1 MRFIDLSVTIRNQS
15 FEPGGPEIVRMNHK
29 EAARRRAADFNF
41 LPSGYPDGMAL
52 AHERVTLSAHGGT
65 HVDAPLHYGPT
76 CEGKPSKSIE
86 EVPLEWCYGPGVC
99 LDFSHKKP
107 AEFITRDDIVEAL
120 TKINHKLSPGEIVL
134 LRTDTDKHFDDP
146 QFPNLQ
152 PGLHPDGCHYL
163 LDQGVR
169 LIGIDA
175 WGLDRAPR
183 DMAADHKKG
192 IPNSLWPTHMVGR
205 TREYLQIERLANLMA
220 LPATGFTV
228 VAFPVKIEHGTAG
241 WSRVVAL
248 IED

>member
-1 MRFIDLSVTIRNQS
+1 MRFVDLSVTVRNQS
-15 FEPGGPEIVRMNHK
+15 FEPGGPVIVRMDHA
-29 EAARRRAADFNF
+29 EAARKRAADFNF
-41 LPSGYPDGMAL
+41 HPSGYPGGIAL
-52 AHERVTLSAHGGT
+52 AHERVTLSSHGGT

-86 EVPLEWCYGPGVC
+86 HVPLEWCYGPGVV

-107 AEFITRDDIVEAL
+107 AEFIERKDIIAAL
-120 TKINHKLSPGEIVL
+120 DTIGHRLSAGEIVL
-134 LRTDTDKHFDDP
+134 LRTDASKHFDDP

-163 LDQGVR
+163 LDQGIR
-169 LIGIDA
+169 MIGIDA

-183 DMAADHKKG
+183 DMAADHKRG
-192 IPNSLWPTHMVGR
+192 VPNALWPTHIVGR
-205 TREYLQIERLANLMA
+205 DREYLQIERLANLDA
-220 LPATGFTV
+220 LPPTGFTV

-248 IED
+248 IAD

>member
-15 FEPGGPEIVRMNHK
+15 FEPGGPQIVRTNYR
-29 EAARRRAADFNF
+29 EAARKRAADFNF

-52 AHERVTLSAHGGT
+52 AHERVTLAAHGGT

-86 EVPLEWCYGPGVC
+86 HVPLEWCYGPGVC

-107 AEFITRDDIVEAL
+107 AEFITRADLASAL
-120 TKINHKLSPGEIVL
+120 QSIGHKLSPGEIVL

-163 LDQGVR
+163 LDQGIR
-169 LIGIDA
+169 MIGIDA

-205 TREYLQIERLANLMA
+205 EREYLQIERLANLKS
-220 LPATGFTV
+220 LPPTGFTV
-228 VAFPVKIEHGTAG
+228 VAFPVKIEEGTAG

>member
-15 FEPGGPEIVRMNHK
+15 FEPGGAQIVRLTHA
-29 EAARRRAADFNF
+29 EAARRRAADFDF

-52 AHERVTLSAHGGT
+52 SHETVTVNAHGGT
-65 HVDAPLHYGPT
+65 HVDAPLHYGPL

-86 EVPLEWCYGPGVC
+86 HVPLEWCYGPGVVV
-99 LDFSHKKP
+99 DVSHKKP
-107 AEFITRDDIVEAL
+107 AEYITKADVIAAL
-120 TKINHKLSPGEIVL
+120 DKIPYRLKAGDIVL
-134 LRTDTDKHFDDP
+134 LRTDASKHFDNP
-146 QFPNLQ
+146 RFPDLQ
-152 PGLHPDGCHYL
+152 PGLHPEACHWI

-175 WGLDRAPR
+175 WGLDRPPR
-183 DMAADHKKG
+183 AMAEDHKKG
-192 IPNSLWPTHMVGR
+192 IPNSLWPSHLVGR
-205 TREYLQIERLANLMA
+205 DREYIQIERLANLDA
-220 LPATGFTV
+220 LPPTGFTV